1 MSDRTL
7 GMIVATAIAV
17 PVVVICCG
25 GGLALAGSAL
35 AGLGGWL
42 SGATFPLSL
51 LMAVAAGALVLA
63 LRRRFRGG
71 TAMDRG
77 GDPEAHRG

>member
-7 GMIVATAIAV
+7 GMIVATAIAA
-17 PVVVICCG
+17 PVVAICCG

-42 SGATFPLSL
+42 SGATFPSCS
-51 LMAVAAGALVLA
+51 GWLA
-63 LRRRFRGG
+63 CRRSR
-71 TAMDRG
+71 A
-77 GDPEAHRG
+77 

>member
-1 MSDRTL
+1 MNDRTL
-7 GMIVATAIAV
+7 GMIVATAIAA

-42 SGATFPLSL
+42 WGANLPLSL

-63 LRRRFRGG
+63 LRQRFRGG
-71 TAMDRG
+71 SDTDRG
-77 GDPEAHRG
+77 EDPEAHRG

>member
-7 GMIVATAIAV
+7 GMIVATAIAA

-35 AGLGGWL
+35 TGLGGWL
-42 SGATFPLSL
+42 SGANLPLSL
-51 LMAVAAGALVLA
+51 LMAGAAGALVFA
-63 LRRRFRGG
+63 LRGRSRGG
-71 TAMDRG
+71 SDMDRCE
-77 GDPEAHRG
+77 DPEAHRG